1 MTPGPMGWYS
11 PRPSVVWRV
20 WRAISSMASSTVR
33 LRERRRTFVSTRSS
47 LFPGLSPY
55 TCTVTATVDS
65 SFADDIAQCI
75 ENGRSVWPLT
85 TVQRELRH
93 QQSPLRLHE
102 VWMGGLDRC
111 RLLHASSLQSFP
123 CHGSSTTVHA
133 YVLLR
138 RMPLQLAPFSRF
150 DIMNF
155 VNSALSKAG
164 VGLLGA
170 SQSIKANLAKQT
182 TTVSEA
188 YYKKSGFDF
197 TNFVGNQ
204 LKTMPERWAVVRC
217 RNY

>member
-1 MTPGPMGWYS
+1 
-11 PRPSVVWRV
+11 
-20 WRAISSMASSTVR
+20 
-33 LRERRRTFVSTRSS
+33 
-47 LFPGLSPY
+47 
-55 TCTVTATVDS
+55 
-65 SFADDIAQCI
+65 
-75 ENGRSVWPLT
+75 
-85 TVQRELRH
+85 
-93 QQSPLRLHE
+93 
-102 VWMGGLDRC
+102 
-111 RLLHASSLQSFP
+111 
-123 CHGSSTTVHA
+123 
-133 YVLLR
+133 
-138 RMPLQLAPFSRF
+138 
-150 DIMNF
+150 MNF